1 MKNLLTI
8 FLLFFFSGNLLA
20 DIGVKSFRKLD
31 NDLDA
36 RVNEPLKDQNGDIC
50 AIIKVVT
57 TQTGFS
63 FDCGQIGVVKTV
75 PKTSEIWVYVPF
87 GAKRITI
94 SHPQLGLLRDYLF
107 QQAIEKAT
115 VYELVLTA
123 GKVITTVDETIESQ
137 WLVINPDPTDA
148 SIYINDLFVK
158 SGAYQAKHKPG
169 SYSYRI
175 EAPMYHSDAGIVQI
189 ADVKKEI
196 DVKLKPA
203 FGYVE
208 ISSVPEPDA
217 RVAIDGKFL
226 SQKTPCQSDALL
238 SGEHTIQVIKEMFE
252 PTTQK
257 ITISDGKT
265 SQLSVTMIPTFAEVS
280 ITTQADAT
288 IYINNEKKEGGSW
301 KGRLNSGIYS
311 IEARKQSHSP
321 AKQDIEVAAGEKRT
335 FDLQPTPIYGSL
347 NVITKP
353 SGAAITIN
361 GRNYKVTPNT
371 IDSLLIG
378 DQTIELSRQNFITV
392 SKIVTID
399 EGKVTLLNEQLIR
412 GKSPETKQVPT
423 PQVPT
428 PVQNTKP
435 QNNPDITK
443 PSATTNTER
452 NRIAQNSEKENT
464 TTPTSSEKNS
474 ILQNTP
480 VDNKTTNQSTI
491 ITKTE
496 PAKTEPAKT
505 EPAKTE
511 PAKTEPA
518 KTEPAK
524 TEAML
529 EVSIPVQKVFINSTP
544 AGAEVYVDSVKV
556 GITPFNVT
564 LTIGNHLVRLQQGIQ
579 KIVKN
584 ITVVKSRTEN
594 NYNFDLIPK
603 SFTETVKGIDFIM
616 VAIKGGSFRMGSNEG
631 RSVEKPVHSADIDG
645 FYLCNVEVTQSLFKS
660 VMEYN
665 VSKNRGDDH
674 PVELVSWNEAM
685 EFIQKL
691 NVITGKNYRLPTEAE
706 WEFAAST
713 DPSGSKYTWSGTNFE
728 KKLGDYAWYSANS
741 EGKTHPVKQKLANE
755 WGLYDMTG
763 NVWEWCSDWYG
774 EYKNNSRNNPTGPS
788 SGTTRVN
795 RGGGC
800 DDDGPYSRVSN
811 RDEYKP
817 EDHIPNVGFR
827 IALSTK

>member
-8 FLLFFFSGNLLA
+8 FLIFFLSETLLA
-20 DIGVKSFRKLD
+20 DIGVKSFRKLE

-115 VYELVLTA
+115 VYELVLTT

-137 WLVINPDPTDA
+137 WLVINPEPADA

-169 SYSYRI
+169 NYSYRI
-175 EAPMYHSDAGIVQI
+175 EAPMYHSDAGMVQI
-189 ADVKKEI
+189 SDVKKEI

-203 FGYVE
+203 FGYIEVTS
-208 ISSVPEPDA
+208 IPEADA
-217 RVAIDGKFL
+217 RVAVDGKFL
-226 SQKTPCQSDALL
+226 PQKTPCQSDALP

-257 ITISDGKT
+257 ITVSDGKT
-265 SQLSVTMIPTFAEVS
+265 TPVSITLIPTFAEVT
-280 ITTQADAT
+280 ITSQTDAT
-288 IYINNEKKEGGSW
+288 IFINNEKKENGSW
-301 KGRLNSGIYS
+301 KGRLNAGIYS

-335 FDLQPTPIYGSL
+335 IDLQPSPIYGSL

-361 GRNYKVTPNT
+361 GNKYKVTPNT

-378 DQTIELSRQNFITV
+378 DQTVELSRQNFITV
-392 SKIVTID
+392 NKIVTIV
-399 EGKVTLLNEQLIR
+399 EGKVTMLNEQLVR
-412 GKSPETKQVPT
+412 GKSPEVKQIPND
-423 PQVPT
+423 QVT
-428 PVQNTKP
+428 APVQNTKP
-435 QNNPDITK
+435 QNNSETNNPPTI
-443 PSATTNTER
+443 PNTER
-452 NRIAQNSEKENT
+452 NRILQNSDNENT
-464 TTPTSSEKNS
+464 TTQTSNS
-474 ILQNTP
+474 LRNRVLQNTP
-480 VDNKTTNQSTI
+480 ADNKTTKQPTTPTKTEPI
-491 ITKTE
+491 KTEPIKTEPIKTE
-496 PAKTEPAKT
+496 PAKTEPAKP
-505 EPAKTE
+505 ELPK
-511 PAKTEPA
+511 
-518 KTEPAK
+518 
-524 TEAML
+524 
-529 EVSIPVQKVFINSTP
+529 EVAVQVQKVFLNSTP
-544 AGAEVYVDSVKV
+544 SGAEIYVDSVKV
-556 GITPFNVT
+556 GITPFSIT

-579 KIVKN
+579 KIVRN

-594 NYNFDLIPK
+594 VYNFDLAPRP
-603 SFTETVKGIDFIM
+603 FTESVNGMEFTMVAVKG
-616 VAIKGGSFRMGSNEG
+616 GTFRMGSNEG
-631 RSVEKPVHSADIDG
+631 RSVEKPVHSVDIDD
-645 FYLCNVEVTQSLFKS
+645 FYLCSTEVTQAFFKS

-665 VSKNRGDDH
+665 VSNNKGDDL
-674 PVELVSWNEAM
+674 PVERVSWNEAM

-691 NVITGKNYRLPTEAE
+691 NILTGKNYRLPTEAE
-706 WEFAAST
+706 WEYAASI
-713 DPSGSKYTWSGTNFE
+713 DVSGFKNSWSGINIE
-728 KKLGDYAWYSANS
+728 KKLGDYGWYAANS

-755 WGLYDMTG
+755 RGLYDMTG

-774 EYKNNSRNNPTGPS
+774 EYKSNPRGNPTGPT

-795 RGGGC
+795 RGGGW
-800 DDDGPYSRVSN
+800 DDDGPYSRASN
-811 RDEYKP
+811 RDENNP
-817 EDHIPNVGFR
+817 EEHFSNVGFR